1 MFVQESVFQLVHV
14 YTDVSGSISCGGFVG
29 SSLWFQLQWPA
40 LWSEVDISIK
50 ELVPIVLAAALWGPL
65 WHHQRIC
72 FYSDNLGMARL
83 MVWRSARDALA
94 HYLLR
99 CLYFYTAYYQ
109 FDYQAE
115 HVPGT
120 MNTVADALSHGNLN
134 LFYSL
139 VPQVVN
145 SVVPPAI
152 QDLLIVHRTDWESA
166 DWTTLFFGTLSTC

>member
-1 MFVQESVFQLVHV
+1 
-14 YTDVSGSISCGGFVG
+14 
-29 SSLWFQLQWPA
+29 
-40 LWSEVDISIK
+40 
-50 ELVPIVLAAALWGPL
+50 
-65 WHHQRIC
+65 
-72 FYSDNLGMARL
+72 MA
-83 MVWRSARDALA
+83 WRSARDALA

-120 MNTVADALSHGNLN
+120 MNTVADALSRGNLN

-139 VPQVVN
+139 APQVVN

-152 QDLLIVHRTDWESA
+152 QDLIVHRTDWESA